1 MHNIFKNPG
10 VDKYAHLGI
19 GGLICAM
26 LSTVLNTQDGILD
39 FHALLYALFASAVV
53 FIISVFKEYFMDE
66 RFDWADIIFA
76 MIGCGLYIAALAS
89 GIGLYIASH

>member
-39 FHALLYALFASAVV
+39 FHALLYALAASAVV
-53 FIISVFKEYFMDE
+53 FAISVFKEYFVDE
-66 RFDWADIIFA
+66 RFDWADIAFA
-76 MIGCGLYIAALAS
+76 MIGCALYTVALTV
-89 GIGLYIASH
+89 GILLFMASH

>member
-53 FIISVFKEYFMDE
+53 FTISVFKEYFMDE
-66 RFDWADIIFA
+66 RFDWADIAFA
-76 MIGCGLYIAALAS
+76 MIGCALYIAALAS

>member
-1 MHNIFKNPG
+1 MHNIFKHPG

-39 FHALLYALFASAVV
+39 FRALLYALFASVVV
-53 FIISVFKEYFMDE
+53 FAVSVFKEYFMDE
-66 RFDWADIIFA
+66 RFDWADIAFA
-76 MIGCGLYIAALAS
+76 MIGCCLYIAALAS